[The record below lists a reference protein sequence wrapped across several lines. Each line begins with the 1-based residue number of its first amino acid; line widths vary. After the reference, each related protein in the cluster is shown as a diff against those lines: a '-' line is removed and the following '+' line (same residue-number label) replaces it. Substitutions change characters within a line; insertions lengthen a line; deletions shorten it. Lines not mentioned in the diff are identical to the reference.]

1 MNTPDASG
9 PAIRPLTL
17 EEVVRAALTDSSMEF
32 RGNTKKLA
40 DLPTRF
46 PVQVD
51 QQTRV
56 FLEYHAQALGTSIAS
71 LSGLIL
77 KQVVNQT
84 LANAG
89 IAPMTHT
96 PGRSRSG

>member
-1 MNTPDASG
+1 MVMDMKV
-9 PAIRPLTL
+9 LTL
-17 EEVVRAALTDSSMEF
+17 EEVVAAALAGGMVEFEGDTD
-32 RGNTKKLA
+32 KLA

-56 FLEYHAQALGTSIAS
+56 FLEYHAMALGTSISA

-77 KQVVNQT
+77 NQVVART
-84 LANAG
+84 LEA
-89 IAPMTHT
+89 
-96 PGRSRSG
+96 RKRSG